1 MSDQLLDGPDKAVD
15 EEDSDEVS
23 EPEVVDKPSNNYF
36 YTSTPGPVVN
46 RGPQVN
52 NYVQVDDESEAHDEP
67 EIEEPLTDYSLQY
80 QESEDAEVNESN
92 TEHFLEH
99 EEEEVVGSYGLNV
112 YNFLINYSISPYFK
126 NNNFFSSKN
135 ILYRRHT
142 SYF

>member
-1 MSDQLLDGPDKAVD
+1 MFVKKFRNHWLTRSLFQVREMSDQLLDGPDKAVD

-23 EPEVVDKPSNNYF
+23 ETEGVDKPSNYF

-52 NYVQVDDESEAHDEP
+52 NYVQVDDEPEAHDEP

-99 EEEEVVGSYGLNV
+99 EEEEVVGTV
-112 YNFLINYSISPYFK
+112 
-126 NNNFFSSKN
+126 
-135 ILYRRHT
+135 
-142 SYF
+142 